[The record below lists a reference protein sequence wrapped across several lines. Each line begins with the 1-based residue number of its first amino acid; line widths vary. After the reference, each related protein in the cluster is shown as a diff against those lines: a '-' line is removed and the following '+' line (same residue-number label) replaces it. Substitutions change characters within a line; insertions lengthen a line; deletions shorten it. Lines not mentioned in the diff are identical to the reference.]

1 MEDTTFS
8 TLFLYSLAFLFLIIT
23 VLSIVVYLAKQAAG
37 KQYGKGHPKL
47 NPESGSAIPK
57 RDTAEM
63 QARSTVGQIAA
74 KAKVPKHKA
83 AQAGS
88 ASD

>member
-1 MEDTTFS
+1 MEDFTFR
-8 TLFLYSLAFLFLIIT
+8 TLFLHSLAFLFLVIT
-23 VLSIVVYLAKQAAG
+23 VLSIIVYFAKQTAG

-47 NPESGSAIPK
+47 EPDSVPANTE
-57 RDTAEM
+57 RNVAEKH
-63 QARSTVGQIAA
+63 ARSTVGQIAA
-74 KAKVPKHKA
+74 KAKVKA